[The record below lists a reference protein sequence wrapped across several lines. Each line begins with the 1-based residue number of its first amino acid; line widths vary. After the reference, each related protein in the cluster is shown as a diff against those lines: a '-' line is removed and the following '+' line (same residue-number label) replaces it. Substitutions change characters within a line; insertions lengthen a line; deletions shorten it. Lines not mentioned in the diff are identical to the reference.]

1 MTMKSN
7 LLPTGSSPLE
17 RAAAIALAEIER
29 IPVPIRQLWHP
40 DKCPVRLLPY
50 LAWAFSV
57 DRWDINWPEKAKR
70 DAIKAAMF
78 IHQHKGTIG
87 ALRRV
92 VEPLG
97 YLIQVIEWWQ
107 TGDAPGTFRLD
118 IGVNE
123 NGITEE
129 MFFELEAL
137 IEGAKPVS
145 RHLTGL
151 AIEME
156 STGTF
161 YAAVANFDGE
171 MTTVY
176 PYIPTEIT
184 VSGISVQGMAIHLID
199 TIEVATS

>member
-1 MTMKSN
+1 MKN
-7 LLPTGSSPLE
+7 DLLPTGSSPLE
-17 RAAAIALAEIER
+17 RAAALALAEIER
-29 IPVPIRQLWHP
+29 IPVPIRQLWQP
-40 DKCPVRLLPY
+40 DKCPVHLLPY

-70 DAIKAAMF
+70 EAIKSAMF

-97 YLIQVIEWWQ
+97 YLIRVTEWWQ
-107 TGDAPGTFRLD
+107 SGDAPGTFRLD

-145 RHLTGL
+145 RHLKGL
-151 AIEME
+151 AIELE
-156 STGTF
+156 SYGRF
-161 YAAVANFDGE
+161 YYGLACFDGDI
-171 MTTVY
+171 TTVY
-176 PYIPTEIT
+176 PYTSTEINT
-184 VSGISVQGMAIHLID
+184 TGEYMPGMAIHLID
-199 TIEVATS
+199 MIEVATS

>member
-1 MTMKSN
+1 MKSD

-17 RAAAIALAEIER
+17 RAAAKALAEIECT
-29 IPVPIRQLWHP
+29 PVPIRQLWQP

-57 DRWDINWPEKAKR
+57 DRWDMNWPEKAKR
-70 DAIKAAMF
+70 DAIKSAMF

-87 ALRRV
+87 ALKRV

-107 TGDAPGTFRLD
+107 TGDAPGTFQLD

-145 RHLTGL
+145 RHLKGL
-151 AIEME
+151 AIELE

-161 YAAVANFDGE
+161 YIAAANFDGE
-171 MTTVY
+171 MTTIY
-176 PYIPTEIT
+176 PYTPIEIT
-184 VSGISVQGMAIHLID
+184 TSGMSVHGIAIHLID
-199 TIEVATS
+199 MIEVATS

>member
-1 MTMKSN
+1 MKSD

-17 RAAAIALAEIER
+17 RAAAKALAEIER

-57 DRWDINWPEKAKR
+57 DRWDMNWPEKAKR
-70 DAIKAAMF
+70 EAIKSAMF

-97 YLIQVIEWWQ
+97 YLIRVIEWWQ
-107 TGDAPGTFRLD
+107 TGDTPGTFRLD

-151 AIEME
+151 AIELE

-161 YAAVANFDGE
+161 YTAAANFDGE

-176 PYIPTEIT
+176 PYTPTEIT
-184 VSGISVQGMAIHLID
+184 ASGMSVQGMAIHLID
-199 TIEVATS
+199 TVEVTSS

>member
-1 MTMKSN
+1 MTMKN
-7 LLPTGSSPLE
+7 DLLPTGSSPLE
-17 RAAAIALAEIER
+17 RAAATALAEIER
-29 IPVPIRQLWHP
+29 IPVPIRQLWQP
-40 DKCPVRLLPY
+40 DKCPVHLLPY

-70 DAIKAAMF
+70 EAIKSAMF

-97 YLIQVIEWWQ
+97 YLIRVIEWWQ

-145 RHLTGL
+145 RHLKGL
-151 AIEME
+151 AIELK

-161 YAAVANFDGE
+161 YTPAANFDGE

-176 PYIPTEIT
+176 PYTPTEIT
-184 VSGISVQGMAIHLID
+184 ASGMSVQGMAIHLID
-199 TIEVATS
+199 TVEVTSS

>member
-1 MTMKSN
+1 MKN
-7 LLPTGSSPLE
+7 DLLPTGSSPLE

-29 IPVPIRQLWHP
+29 IPVPIRQLWQP

-70 DAIKAAMF
+70 EAIKAAMF

-87 ALRRV
+87 ALKRV

-97 YLIQVIEWWQ
+97 YLIRVIEWWQ

-129 MFFELEAL
+129 MYFELEAL

-145 RHLTGL
+145 RHLKGL
-151 AIEME
+151 AIELE

-161 YAAVANFDGE
+161 YTASANFDGE

-176 PYIPTEIT
+176 PYTPTEIT
-184 VSGISVQGMAIHLID
+184 ASGMSIYGITIHLVD
-199 TIEVATS
+199 TIKVMTS